1 MNEDSSARLRR
12 KLSALE
18 QQIRTN
24 EQIWAG
30 FRQIEFDMI
39 GGQALSQVLGSLING
54 LLKEFPNVDFVT
66 VAHTDPQYELNRL
79 LIDEQGNEFR
89 GYVPLEENFL
99 QTIFG
104 EQAAPVLGCFEKKIS
119 SRLFPK
125 KHPDMI
131 GSMAL
136 APLVLHGKVVG
147 SLNQASRDPGHFRDG
162 KATDLLQHLA
172 AVTAMCIDNAVSHEK
187 LKQDGLTDPLTGIYN
202 RRFFERRLGEEAD
215 KLRRSRGCLACIV
228 ADIDHFKRIN
238 DTYGHLIG
246 DHVLQRVAAEL
257 GKDLRSSDVL
267 ARYGGEEFVLLLP
280 STAVELAVEIA
291 ERMRRSLE
299 LMRFQDLGYSE
310 LRVSA
315 TLGLSI
321 ADGSAGDSSED
332 LFHRADKALYD
343 GKQSGRN
350 RVVVAA

>member
-1 MNEDSSARLRR
+1 MNEDSAARLRR

-18 QQIRTN
+18 QQIRNN

-39 GGQALSQVLGSLING
+39 GGQTLSQVLGSLING
-54 LLKEFPNVDFVT
+54 LLKEFPSVDFVT
-66 VAHTDPQYELNRL
+66 VAHIDPQYELNRL
-79 LIDEQGNEFR
+79 LIDENGNEFR
-89 GYVPLEENFL
+89 GYVPLEEDFL
-99 QTIFG
+99 NSVFG
-104 EQAAPVLGCFEKKIS
+104 SSPLPILGRFEKKVS

-136 APLVLHGKVVG
+136 APLILHGKIIG
-147 SLNQASRDPGHFRDG
+147 CLNQASRNPEHFRDG
-162 KATDLLQHLA
+162 TATDLLQHLA

-202 RRFFERRLGEEAD
+202 RRFFERRLGEELE
-215 KLRRSRGCLACIV
+215 KLKRSRNDLACIV

-238 DTYGHLIG
+238 DMYGHLVG
-246 DHVLQRVAAEL
+246 DHVLQRVATEL

-280 STAVELAVEIA
+280 ATQVELALEIA

-299 LMRFQDLGYSE
+299 VMSFRDLGYSE

-321 ADGSAGDSSED
+321 AKGLVGDGSED

>member
-1 MNEDSSARLRR
+1 M
-12 KLSALE
+12 
-18 QQIRTN
+18 
-24 EQIWAG
+24 
-30 FRQIEFDMI
+30 
-39 GGQALSQVLGSLING
+39 QVLQSLING

-66 VAHTDPQYELNRL
+66 VAHVDPQYELNRL
-79 LIDEQGNEFR
+79 LIDEDGNDFR
-89 GYVPLEENFL
+89 GYVPLEEEL
-99 QTIFG
+99 IRSIYG
-104 EQAAPVLGCFEKKIS
+104 ETMLPVLGCFDKAIS
-119 SRLFPK
+119 SRLFPR

-136 APLVLHGKVVG
+136 APLILHGKVVG

-162 KATDLLQHLA
+162 NATDLLQHLA

-202 RRFFERRLGEEAD
+202 RRFFERRMNEELE
-215 KLRRSRGCLACIV
+215 KLRRSRGELACIV

-238 DTYGHLIG
+238 DVYGHLVG

-280 STAVELAVEIA
+280 STSVELAAEIA
-291 ERMRRSLE
+291 ERLRRSLE
-299 LMRFQDLGYSE
+299 SLSFHDLGYGQ

-315 TLGLSI
+315 TLGLAI
-321 ADGSAGDSSED
+321 AKGSANGGGDD
-332 LFHRADKALYD
+332 LFHRADQALYT

-350 RVVVAA
+350 RVVIAAQPA